1 MHGMI
6 APTLK
11 TNGGTLHMLK
21 KLGFAALVSLVVVIA
36 SGCGS
41 DSQPGAGAGGKV
53 TNSELFQAVR
63 AKLNGDPAIAAE
75 KLSIDTNAEKNEVTL
90 SGTVTSEDVR
100 AKAVSLAQAAQP
112 GIVVK
117 DAMTVTASQVAAAPE
132 PKPQAKKAA
141 SKPQPKKKSG
151 GKRK

>member
-1 MHGMI
+1 
-6 APTLK
+6 
-11 TNGGTLHMLK
+11 MLK
-21 KLGFAALVSLVVVIA
+21 KAGLAAIVSLFVVIA

-41 DSQPGAGAGGKV
+41 DSQPGAGTGGKV

-63 AKLNGDPAIAAE
+63 AKLNGDPAVAAE
-75 KLSIDTNAEKNEVTL
+75 KVSIDTNAEKNEITL

-112 GIVVK
+112 GVVVK
-117 DAMTVTASQVAAAPE
+117 DAMTVTASQAAAAPE
-132 PKPQAKKAA
+132 PKPQKKAA
-141 SKPQPKKKSG
+141 SKSQPKKKSG